1 MDWKDSEYLTE
12 EEFEQYLLGQ
22 GVTLEELAADLDD
35 HLTLDPQHY
44 GGNCQIFA
52 KDGESIRVYA
62 EGVAIEDGG
71 ISITRW
77 LDNMS
82 TKTFQWFWERPE
94 ERNKIKSLMRYPGTY
109 HEWLMLA
116 AIPLLKVMGIPMK
129 EIMQY
134 RTPIRDCHFL
144 FGGEMSL
151 HGGKGSTIMH
161 NDLYSA
167 IQNACAEWVAKGK
180 IKETAFPVLRK
191 YLRRFAEKYYCNR
204 TEYMP
209 EALKR
214 LTGM

>member
-1 MDWKDSEYLTE
+1 MDWKDSEYLDE
-12 EEFEQYLLGQ
+12 EAFEQYLLGR
-22 GVTLEELAADLDD
+22 GVTPEQLEKDLDD
-35 HLTLDPQHY
+35 HLTLDPQPY
-44 GGNCQIFA
+44 GGNCQIFE
-52 KDGESIRVYA
+52 KDGKSIRVYA
-62 EGVAIEDGG
+62 EGVDIEDGG

-82 TKTFQWFWERPE
+82 MDVLMWLWERPE
-94 ERNKIKSLMRYPGTY
+94 ERNKIKSLMRYPGAY

-116 AIPLLKVMGIPMK
+116 AIPMLKDMEIPMG

-134 RTPIRDCHFL
+134 RTPTNECCFFIDNTQCWH
-144 FGGEMSL
+144 GGE
-151 HGGKGSTIMH
+151 GSTTMH
-161 NDLYSA
+161 NDLFMEIGNAYLESA
-167 IQNACAEWVAKGK
+167 QRQVHHS
-180 IKETAFPVLRK
+180 FPVLRK

>member
-1 MDWKDSEYLTE
+1 MDWKDSEYLDE
-12 EEFEQYLLGQ
+12 KAFEQYLLGQ
-22 GVTLEELAADLDD
+22 GVTPEQLAADLDD

-77 LDNMS
+77 LDNMPMEVLML
-82 TKTFQWFWERPE
+82 FWNEKR
-94 ERNKIKSLMRYPGTY
+94 ERNKIKSLMRYPGAY

-116 AIPLLKVMGIPMK
+116 AIPMLKVMGIPMG

-134 RTPIRDCHFL
+134 RTPTSECCFFIKGIQCWH
-144 FGGEMSL
+144 GEE
-151 HGGKGSTIMH
+151 GSTTMH
-161 NDLYSA
+161 NDLFME
-167 IQNACAEWVAKGK
+167 IGNAYLECAQRQVHHSV
-180 IKETAFPVLRK
+180 PVLRK

-204 TEYMP
+204 MEYMP